1 MTELS
6 GLQIFKYLPAAKK
19 QSTQTAKSADARHVW
34 LMP

>member
-19 QSTQTAKSADARHVW
+19 QTTQTVKNADALLVW
-34 LMP
+34 HLL